1 MEIKKNNVC
10 VNKYGKSFSVPV
22 LSETETIVPDNKPD
36 LLKVVDIS
44 ADIKTFNKS
53 ISGSSVSVAGSISYT
68 IIYIP
73 ESASG
78 ISVINAVS
86 AFNHSED
93 IENISDEA
101 FINVKP
107 VIEHIEFNVLNSR
120 KVSVKAIIN
129 MNFAVTDKMH
139 LSLSEN
145 IDGDEIEMS
154 KTSFRLLN
162 RLTQKSCS
170 INVNEQVS
178 LLPEKPVIETV
189 VKSNAE
195 IFNKDTKVISNKA
208 VIKGD
213 LVIHTL
219 YISDSG
225 ELNISENTLPF
236 TEILDA
242 EGINEDSITH
252 IDLSISDFGVTP
264 AGDTNGDM
272 KTLSVSG
279 TIKADISGDEMNTY
293 ETVNDA
299 YSTSYKLSLDTSKE
313 EVDEFC
319 ERLSA
324 KSTVKE
330 SIPAGDN
337 EISDI
342 YAVSAIPMSVTA
354 MDFDG
359 GKTVVKGEL
368 NINILYIT
376 KNPDMPVYNLRTE
389 IPFEINMPAND
400 SYNILSPTVN
410 IDSICYNFSDSSVE
424 IKIDMTAELMCFRR
438 KSINVINS
446 ASEEEFKDAYIPSIV
461 LYFVQKN
468 DTLWDIAKRYHTK
481 TNYIEDLN
489 NLDGEPGE
497 GKQLLIPKS

>member
-1 MEIKKNNVC
+1 
-10 VNKYGKSFSVPV
+10 
-22 LSETETIVPDNKPD
+22 
-36 LLKVVDIS
+36 
-44 ADIKTFNKS
+44 
-53 ISGSSVSVAGSISYT
+53 
-68 IIYIP
+68 
-73 ESASG
+73 
-78 ISVINAVS
+78 
-86 AFNHSED
+86 
-93 IENISDEA
+93 
-101 FINVKP
+101 
-107 VIEHIEFNVLNSR
+107 
-120 KVSVKAIIN
+120 
-129 MNFAVTDKMH
+129 
-139 LSLSEN
+139 
-145 IDGDEIEMS
+145 
-154 KTSFRLLN
+154 
-162 RLTQKSCS
+162 
-170 INVNEQVS
+170 
-178 LLPEKPVIETV
+178 
-189 VKSNAE
+189 
-195 IFNKDTKVISNKA
+195 
-208 VIKGD
+208 
-213 LVIHTL
+213 
-219 YISDSG
+219 
-225 ELNISENTLPF
+225 
-236 TEILDA
+236 
-242 EGINEDSITH
+242 
-252 IDLSISDFGVTP
+252 
-264 AGDTNGDM
+264 M

-324 KSTVKE
+324 KNTVKE

-354 MDFDG
+354 KEFDG